1 MDGNQRWSKKHNKSI
16 KEGYEKGLDNL
27 LNLVNYCIL
36 KKIPHLSVYALS
48 TENISRPSV
57 NIIFSIIKE
66 EYKKIL
72 VKLNKNNEVKISF
85 IGEFDNLPA
94 NIVKIFNEINK
105 KTEKNLQL
113 ELNVAFNY
121 GTESELLNIIT
132 NIISKKY
139 DLKNLSYDSLRKF
152 FYLNNSPDPDIL
164 IRTGG
169 HQRLSNFLLLYLR
182 YTELFFTN
190 TLWPDLKIDELEN
203 IFEKYYK
210 TKRNY
215 GL

>member
-1 MDGNQRWSKKHNKSI
+1 MDGNQRWSKKNNKNI

-27 LNLVNYCIL
+27 SNIVNYCVL

-66 EYKKIL
+66 EYKNIL
-72 VKLNKNNEVKISF
+72 VKLNKNNEVKINF
-85 IGEFDNLPA
+85 IGEINNLPL
-94 NIVKIFNEINK
+94 NIATIFHEINK
-105 KTEKNLQL
+105 KTAKNLQL

-121 GTESELLNIIT
+121 GTECELLNIIT
-132 NIISKKY
+132 NVISKKY
-139 DLKNLSYDSLRKF
+139 DLTNLTYDSIKKF
-152 FYLNNSPDPDIL
+152 FYLNKSPDPDIL

-182 YTELFFTN
+182 YTELFFTK
-190 TLWPDLKIDELEN
+190 TLWPDFKIDELEN
-203 IFEKYYK
+203 IFEQYYK